1 MRTCKKITSM
11 SNTMPDQKVLQR
23 VTPNGKDPGL
33 DPKIVKLT
41 DFLDRAIRTQDPTVG
56 TVIAAV
62 GILLGRKSMNPD
74 NLERLIHD
82 VTTAIRVGF
91 ALHQMRDK

>member
-1 MRTCKKITSM
+1 
-11 SNTMPDQKVLQR
+11 MPDQHLQKI
-23 VTPNGKDPGL
+23 TKPKLNGQDTGL
-33 DPKIVKLT
+33 DPRITKMV

-56 TVIAAV
+56 QVVAAM
-62 GILLGRKSMNPD
+62 GILLGRKGLNPD

-91 ALHQMRDK
+91 ALHQMKGK